1 MFSLS
6 LSLAFEAKTY
16 PMSNYDFS
24 FFFRVRLKSI
34 FLEFFSRKDVSF
46 ALDEVKVLE
55 REMVWD
61 EVKLMLLDFLRR
73 QDISLSLLYSSAF
86 RLKFLRYN
94 NYSFSFPLNEF
105 KFWTNLNFRILRN
118 IG

>member
-73 QDISLSLLYSSAF
+73 QDISLFLSLSHTLLLLGEAKVS
-86 RLKFLRYN
+86 K
-94 NYSFSFPLNEF
+94 
-105 KFWTNLNFRILRN
+105 I
-118 IG
+118 

>member
-46 ALDEVKVLE
+46 TLDEVKVLE

-73 QDISLSLLYSSAF
+73 QDISLSL
-86 RLKFLRYN
+86 
-94 NYSFSFPLNEF
+94 
-105 KFWTNLNFRILRN
+105 ILFCF
-118 IG
+118 